1 MRNFPKISFPRLT
14 AFLGGLLFWFPLVA
28 LAVAK
33 NGVTGA
39 EPNLAGNLLHMIL
52 GLIVVVLVILAGAWF
67 LRRYGQAQS
76 GGQGAIRILGGISL
90 GQRERAVIVQVG
102 ETQLLLGVAPG
113 RVQTLHVLDRPL
125 PIPEAGK
132 VDGASF
138 ASRLAELLKQ
148 RGLS

>member
-1 MRNFPKISFPRLT
+1 MRNFPKTSFPRLT
-14 AFLGGLLFWFPLVA
+14 AFLGGLLFWLPLTV
-28 LAVAK
+28 LAAAK
-33 NGVTGA
+33 NGVTGV
-39 EPNLAGNLLHMIL
+39 EPNIAGNLLHMIL
-52 GLIVVVLVILAGAWF
+52 GLMVVVLVILAGAWF
-67 LRRYGQAQS
+67 LRRFGQAQA
-76 GGQGAIRILGGISL
+76 GGQGSIRILGGISL
-90 GQRERAVIVQVG
+90 GQRERAVVVQVG

-125 PIPEAGK
+125 PPPEAGK

>member
-1 MRNFPKISFPRLT
+1 MRRLLKNHFT
-14 AFLGGLLFWFPLVA
+14 ELAVVAGAWLA
-28 LAVAK
+28 LAPAMALATAK
-33 NGVTGA
+33 NGVAGA
-39 EPNLAGNLLHMIL
+39 EPNIAGNLLHMIL
-52 GLIVVVLVILAGAWF
+52 GLMVVVLVILAGAWF
-67 LRRYGQAQS
+67 LRRFGQAQA
-76 GGQGAIRILGGISL
+76 GGQGSIRILGGISL
-90 GQRERAVIVQVG
+90 GQRERAVVVQVG

-125 PIPEAGK
+125 PPPEAGK